1 MVVAFT
7 KFLTFFRSGKIIT
20 FSHLNSTNFKENFK
34 DNFVREKVN
43 KMASKAKILN
53 ICALESSWKWIHD
66 DLIFSHKN
74 DSCDIIP
81 NLVNIGR
88 INLIICIIRV
98 FSPPLHLGEF
108 SICFLILLSYCFRLH
123 HYFLTQPLNWI
134 VGTVKKNSNSCYQ
147 WTTKT
152 VNKT

>member
-1 MVVAFT
+1 MSIPKQFSMVVAFT
-7 KFLTFFRSGKIIT
+7 KFLTFFRSGKVIT

-81 NLVNIGR
+81 NLVNIGC

-108 SICFLILLSYCFRLH
+108 SICFLMTSFILLSV
-123 HYFLTQPLNWI
+123 TPLLFNATSKLNHWD
-134 VGTVKKNSNSCYQ
+134 S
-147 WTTKT
+147 
-152 VNKT
+152 